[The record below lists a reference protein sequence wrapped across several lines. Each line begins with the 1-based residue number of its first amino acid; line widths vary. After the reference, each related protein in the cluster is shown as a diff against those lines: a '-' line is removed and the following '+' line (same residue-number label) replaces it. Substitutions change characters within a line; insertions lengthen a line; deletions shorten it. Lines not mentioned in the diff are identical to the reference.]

1 MSTMAVLARSSADAT
16 YTADGMFVR
25 IAGDLDGQSLSQLRS
40 SLLRT
45 RPAHCRDIIVDAGAV
60 SFVDDDALAVL
71 VAASAW
77 AANSGAAI
85 SYSRMSDTLRLEVEA
100 LGLQA
105 AMPMLASIGTRAGT
119 AIPAQAR

>member
-16 YTADGMFVR
+16 FTADGMFVR
-25 IAGDLDGQSLSQLRS
+25 IAGELDGQSLSQLRS

-45 RPAHCRDIIVDAGAV
+45 RPAASSDVIVDAGAV
-60 SFVDDDALAVL
+60 TYVNDSALAVL

-85 SYSRMSDTLRLEVEA
+85 SYSRMSDALRTEVEA
-100 LGLQA
+100 LGLET
-105 AMPMLASIGTRAGT
+105 AMPMLAPIGARAGSVSPAS
-119 AIPAQAR
+119 AI